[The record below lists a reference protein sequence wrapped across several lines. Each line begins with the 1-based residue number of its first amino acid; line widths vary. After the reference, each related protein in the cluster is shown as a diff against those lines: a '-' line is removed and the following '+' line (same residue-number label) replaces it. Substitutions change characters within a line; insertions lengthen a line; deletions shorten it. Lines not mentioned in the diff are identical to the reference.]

1 MKIKCLCSYV
11 IVFIISLCSFIFRVD
26 ASNSIQSIDMD
37 IYLDPQGNAHV
48 TEVWSA
54 NLTYGTEGYKPY
66 YNLGNSSVQD
76 FKVSMDGNP
85 FTLVDSWNVNGNFK
99 DKAYKNGIHYIKDGL
114 ELCWGIS
121 IYGHHTYELSYTI
134 TNFVANIQDA
144 DMIYWT
150 LIPYE
155 LSSKPGNVEIK
166 IHADQPFEDTL
177 DVWGYGNYGGLA
189 YVDNGAIYMSSDGE
203 LNSNEYMTILVKFPK
218 NTFSTNN
225 VLNQDFNY
233 YLDMANEGAKKYE
246 PSLWDKFVEILPLIL
261 VGLIFL
267 FTIGII
273 FFSSIKLSD
282 TVLLGIKR
290 IYLPKNKRLPKNL
303 PYFREIPCQGKLEE
317 AYWITSLYSMNS
329 RKNDILGSYLL
340 KWIRDG
346 YITVQKVMKD
356 GILKDTEEQHLILK
370 PLQEIQLS
378 DIEKRLYD
386 MLLSASKDSILEPKE
401 FEKWCKNHYE
411 EFFDWFDDL
420 LDSVSLQYQQNQKLF
435 EVSYKKYGMKINNL
449 TINDSIAE
457 DAKQLKGLK
466 NFLNDFSNIKDRS
479 AIEVTLW
486 QEYLMYAQMFGIAK
500 KVAKEFKRLYPDVV
514 TDVSYDTVIFVN
526 TMSYHSFTSAN
537 NARSLAQSY
546 SAGGGGFSAG
556 GGGGG
561 SFGGGGGG
569 GGFR

>member
-54 NLTYGTEGYKPY
+54 NLTDGTEGYKPY

-189 YVDNGAIYMSSDGE
+189 YVANGAIYMSSDGE

-225 VLNQDFNY
+225 VLKQDFNY

-246 PSLWDKFVEILPLIL
+246 PSLWDKFVEIIPLIL

-329 RKNDILGSYLL
+329 RKNDILGAYLL

>member
-1 MKIKCLCSYV
+1 MKKCLYSYV
-11 IVFIISLCSFIFRVD
+11 IFFIVGLFSFVTSAS
-26 ASNSIQSIDMD
+26 ASNSISKINMD
-37 IYLDPQGNAHV
+37 IYLDSSGNAHV
-48 TEVWSA
+48 EETWYATLS
-54 NLTYGTEGYKPY
+54 NGTEGYKPY
-66 YNLGNSSVQD
+66 YNLGESTIQN
-76 FKVSMDGNP
+76 FKVLMDGEP
-85 FTLVDSWNVNGNFK
+85 FTYQSLWNTDDNFDS
-99 DKAYKNGIHYIKDGL
+99 KAYKNGINYISNGV

-121 IYGHHTYELSYTI
+121 DYGYHEYELQYTI
-134 TNFVANIQDA
+134 TNFVANLTDA

-166 IHADQPFEDTL
+166 THADQPFEDSL

-189 YVDNGAIYMSSDGE
+189 YVSDGAIYMSSDGVLE
-203 LNSNEYMTILVKFPK
+203 TNEYMTLLVKFPQ
-218 NTFSTNN
+218 NTFSTQN
-225 VLNQDFNY
+225 VLDHDFNY
-233 YLDMANEGAKKYE
+233 YLNMANEGAKKYE

-261 VGLIFL
+261 VGLIFIL
-267 FTIGII
+267 TFVVI

-290 IYLPKNKRLPKNL
+290 IYLPKNKKLPKDL

-317 AYWITSLYSMNS
+317 AYWVTSLYSMNK
-329 RKNDILGSYLL
+329 RKNDVLGSYLL
-340 KWIRDG
+340 KWIRDE

-356 GILKDTEEQHLILK
+356 GILKDKEEQHLILK
-370 PLQEIQLS
+370 SIQEVQLS
-378 DIEKRLYD
+378 DTEKRLYD
-386 MLLSASKDSILEPKE
+386 MLLSASKDGILEPKE
-401 FEKWCKNHYE
+401 FEKWCKDHYE

-420 LDSVSLQYQQNQKLF
+420 LDSVSIKYQQENKLF
-435 EVSYKKYGMKINNL
+435 ETSYKKYGMKIQNL
-449 TINDSIAE
+449 TINDSIME

-479 AIEVTLW
+479 AIEVNLW
-486 QEYLMYAQMFGIAK
+486 QEYLMYAQMFGIAE

-514 TDVSYDTVIFVN
+514 TDTSYDTIIFVH
-526 TMSYHSFTSAN
+526 TMSYHSYSSAN
-537 NARSLAQSY
+537 SARSRAQSY

>member
-1 MKIKCLCSYV
+1 MKKCLYSYV
-11 IVFIISLCSFIFRVD
+11 IFFIVGLFSFVTSAS
-26 ASNSIQSIDMD
+26 ASNSISKINMD
-37 IYLDPQGNAHV
+37 IYLDSSGNAHV
-48 TEVWSA
+48 EETWYATLS
-54 NLTYGTEGYKPY
+54 NGTEGYKPY
-66 YNLGNSSVQD
+66 YNLGESTIQD
-76 FKVSMDGNP
+76 FKVLMDGEP
-85 FTLVDSWNVNGNFK
+85 FTYQSLWNTNGDFDS
-99 DKAYKNGIHYIKDGL
+99 KAYKNGINYVSNGV

-121 IYGHHTYELSYTI
+121 DYGYHEYELQYTI
-134 TNFVANIQDA
+134 TNFVANLTDA

-166 IHADQPFEDTL
+166 IHADQPFEDSL

-189 YVDNGAIYMSSDGE
+189 YVSDGAIYMSSDGVLE
-203 LNSNEYMTILVKFPK
+203 TNEYMTLLVKFPQ
-218 NTFSTNN
+218 NTFSTQN
-225 VLNQDFNY
+225 VLDHDFNY
-233 YLDMANEGAKKYE
+233 YLNMANEGAKKYE

-261 VGLIFL
+261 VGFIFL
-267 FTIGII
+267 FVFGVI
-273 FFSSIKLSD
+273 FVSSIKLSD

-290 IYLPKNKRLPKNL
+290 IYLPKNKKLPKDL

-317 AYWITSLYSMNS
+317 AYWVTSLYSMNK
-329 RKNDILGSYLL
+329 RKNDVLGSYLL
-340 KWIRDG
+340 KWIRDE

-356 GILKDTEEQHLILK
+356 GILKDKEEQHLILK
-370 PLQEIQLS
+370 PIQEVQLS
-378 DIEKRLYD
+378 DKEKRLYD
-386 MLLSASKDSILEPKE
+386 MLLSASKDGILEPKE
-401 FEKWCKNHYE
+401 FEKWCKDHYE

-420 LDSVSLQYQQNQKLF
+420 LDSVSIKYQQENKLF
-435 EVSYKKYGMKINNL
+435 ETSYKKYGMKIQNL
-449 TINDSIAE
+449 TINDSIIE

-479 AIEVTLW
+479 AIEVNLW
-486 QEYLMYAQMFGIAK
+486 QEYLMYAQMFGIAE

-514 TDVSYDTVIFVN
+514 TDTSYDTIIFVH
-526 TMSYHSFTSAN
+526 TMSYHSYSSAN
-537 NARSLAQSY
+537 SARSRAQSY

>member
-11 IVFIISLCSFIFRVD
+11 IVFIISLCSFIFLVD

-54 NLTYGTEGYKPY
+54 NLTDGTEGYKPY

-177 DVWGYGNYGGLA
+177 DVWGYGNYGRFA
-189 YVDNGAIYMSSDGE
+189 YVANGAIYMSSDGE

-267 FTIGII
+267 VICVIV

-449 TINDSIAE
+449 TINDSIME

-479 AIEVTLW
+479 AIEVNLW

>member
-1 MKIKCLCSYV
+1 
-11 IVFIISLCSFIFRVD
+11 
-26 ASNSIQSIDMD
+26 MD
-37 IYLDPQGNAHV
+37 IYLDSSGNAHV
-48 TEVWSA
+48 EETWYATLS
-54 NLTYGTEGYKPY
+54 NGTEGYKPY
-66 YNLGNSSVQD
+66 YNLGESTIQD
-76 FKVSMDGNP
+76 FKVLMDGEP
-85 FTLVDSWNVNGNFK
+85 FTYQSLWNTNGDFDS
-99 DKAYKNGIHYIKDGL
+99 KAYKNGINYISNGV

-121 IYGHHTYELSYTI
+121 DYGYHEYELQYTI
-134 TNFVANIQDA
+134 TNFVANLTDA

-166 IHADQPFEDTL
+166 IHADQPFEDSL

-189 YVDNGAIYMSSDGE
+189 YVSDGAIYMSSDGVLE
-203 LNSNEYMTILVKFPK
+203 SNEYMTLLVKFPQ
-218 NTFSTNN
+218 NTFSTQN
-225 VLNQDFNY
+225 VLDHDFNY
-233 YLDMANEGAKKYE
+233 YLNMANEGAKKYE

-261 VGLIFL
+261 VGLIFI
-267 FTIGII
+267 FTFAVI

-290 IYLPKNKRLPKNL
+290 IYLPKNKKLPKDL

-317 AYWITSLYSMNS
+317 AYWVTSLYSMNK
-329 RKNDILGSYLL
+329 RKNDVLGSYLL
-340 KWIRDG
+340 KWIRDE
-346 YITVQKVMKD
+346 YITVQKVIKD
-356 GILKDTEEQHLILK
+356 GILKDKEEQHLILK
-370 PLQEIQLS
+370 PIQEVQLS
-378 DIEKRLYD
+378 DTEKRLYD
-386 MLLSASKDSILEPKE
+386 MLLSASKDGILEPKE
-401 FEKWCKNHYE
+401 FEKWCKDHYE

-420 LDSVSLQYQQNQKLF
+420 LDSVSLKYQQENKLF
-435 EVSYKKYGMKINNL
+435 ETSYKKYGMKIQNL
-449 TINDSIAE
+449 TINDSIME

-479 AIEVTLW
+479 AIEVNLW
-486 QEYLMYAQMFGIAK
+486 QEYLMYAQMFGIAE

-514 TDVSYDTVIFVN
+514 TDTSYDTIIFVH
-526 TMSYHSFTSAN
+526 TMSYHSYSSAN
-537 NARSLAQSY
+537 SARSRAQSY

>member
-54 NLTYGTEGYKPY
+54 NLTDGTEGYKPY

-189 YVDNGAIYMSSDGE
+189 YVANGAIYMSSDGE

-246 PSLWDKFVEILPLIL
+246 PSLWDKFVEIIPLIL

-329 RKNDILGSYLL
+329 RKNDILGAYLL